1 MDKRW
6 SLCCLSD
13 WVGRGKCICTH
24 WTFVLSISEG
34 LLDGSVLGSA
44 IFAILV
50 SWANGRQPRA
60 SADIMAAKGFVLR
73 QSSPEARTKGNDN
86 WVPINKF
93 GSGRLHSLRDFVRT
107 PGCVDINLGEIG
119 IYEWISKWTEK
130 RTGKRK
136 NAPPCKGVCV
146 NRAWI
151 HKWARACAFVWVCV
165 RAVTR
170 ETMNTCACAYTY
182 TCLHKEWVRV

>member
-1 MDKRW
+1 MDKKW

-24 WTFVLSISEG
+24 WTFVLSISVG
-34 LLDGSVLGSA
+34 LLDVSVLGSA

-86 WVPINKF
+86 LVPINNLGVADF
-93 GSGRLHSLRDFVRT
+93 ILSETLCARLGVRT
-107 PGCVDINLGEIG
+107 SIWGEIG
-119 IYEWISKWTEK
+119 IYEGISKWIEK
-130 RTGKRK
+130 RTGNRK
-136 NAPPCKGVCV
+136 NSSVQRSVCESL
-146 NRAWI
+146 WI

-165 RAVTR
+165 RAVMR
-170 ETMNTCACAYTY
+170 ETMNTCSYAYTY
-182 TCLHKEWVRV
+182 ICLHKKWVGV